1 MIDDI
6 SNCLLKVQFPE
17 LSKTLKS
24 PKTLLLVALWVSAVV
39 LSSNAMAQ
47 SLSKPADLKAS
58 PAPEAKTV
66 KSVAANVSVK
76 LLKRQGFWV
85 EVSADGATGWIKLSD
100 VNMSAASGPG
110 LSAVD
115 TVSTSAARGLSDKE
129 LTSAKPDAQQFEQ
142 LKALAVKPVDAEN
155 FAQAAG
161 LKSRTVALLAPPAAG
176 AAVAEGGP
184 PRARSKAAKPTDDDE
199 DDD

>member
-6 SNCLLKVQFPE
+6 SNCLLKFQFPE

-115 TVSTSAARGLSDKE
+115 TGRTGKGNIVSTSAARGLSDKE

-142 LKALAVKPVDAEN
+142 LKARRN
-155 FAQAAG
+155 
-161 LKSRTVALLAPPAAG
+161 
-176 AAVAEGGP
+176 
-184 PRARSKAAKPTDDDE
+184 RARPRTRVGPGPAQMRSASKAQQGARPRQARASE
-199 DDD
+199 FGVA